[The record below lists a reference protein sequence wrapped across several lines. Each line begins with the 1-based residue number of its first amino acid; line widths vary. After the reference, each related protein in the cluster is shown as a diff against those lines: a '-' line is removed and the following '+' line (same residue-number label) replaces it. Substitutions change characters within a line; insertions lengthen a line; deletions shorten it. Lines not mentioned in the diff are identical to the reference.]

1 MESAIQDFLDAHVSE
16 LQPRYHATT
25 HTLWEARTRSSPEAA
40 EASARAESA
49 LRELYTDAGHAARVA
64 GWLQES
70 NGSLPLLQRRSLQLL
85 RHAYLENAVSKDE
98 LQDLVRKSEAISTEF
113 VNWRGTVDGQPVSSN
128 DILTILAES
137 RDDGERLQAWEASKS
152 IGPRVAGRLRDLV
165 RHRNRVAQRLGF
177 RDHYAMALEIQ
188 EIPESTLLDLA
199 EELRARTEEPW
210 RRMKARMDAGIARR
224 IGIDV
229 AELAPHHYDDPFAQS
244 PPRAT
249 GIRSRLDEL
258 FQDVDPVSLCTRYF
272 EGIGL
277 PVDGILARSDLYE
290 RPGKDQ
296 HAFCIDMDRGGD
308 VRVLCNV
315 RPDERWTGIM
325 LHELGHGV
333 YELGYPAELPFLLRR
348 PAHILATEAVAQ
360 FFGRLTRDG
369 GWLGSML
376 DLSGEEQAHLAAP
389 MRLER
394 SRAMLLFARWCLVMI
409 HFERALYADPDRE
422 DMNTLWWSLVQE
434 FQGISPPANVET
446 REDWATKNHLSVA
459 PVYYHNYI
467 LGEMLASQ
475 LDHRI
480 RDTVLEPGRPPVEEA
495 GVGRFLS
502 GELFA
507 PGGLPHWTE
516 LTRRTTGSPLG
527 PDAFLA
533 DFAMLES

>member
-1 MESAIQDFLDAHVSE
+1 MDPAVQDFLDHHVSE
-16 LQPRYHATT
+16 LEPRYHATT
-25 HTLWEARTRSSPEAA
+25 HTLWEARTRSSPDAA
-40 EASARAESA
+40 DAAARAESEY
-49 LRELYTDAGHAARVA
+49 RELYTDSGDAARVTE
-64 GWLQES
+64 WLRTS
-70 NGSLPLLQRRSLQLL
+70 NGSLTPVQRRSLELL

-113 VNWRGTVDGQPVSSN
+113 INWRGTVDGQPVSSN

-137 RDDGERLQAWEASKS
+137 RDEGERLQAWEASKS
-152 IGPRVAGRLRDLV
+152 IGPRVAEPLRDLV
-165 RHRNRVAQRLGF
+165 RHRNRVARRLGF

-188 EIPESTLLDLA
+188 EIPEDTLLELA

-210 RRMKARMDAGIARR
+210 RRMKGDMDAGIARR
-224 IGIDV
+224 LGIDV
-229 AELAPHHYDDPFAQS
+229 ADLGPHHYDDPFAQG
-244 PPRAT
+244 PPRAM
-249 GIRSRLDEL
+249 GVRSHLDGL
-258 FQDVDPVSLCTRYF
+258 FEEVDPVALCSRYF
-272 EGIGL
+272 GGIGL

-315 RPDERWTGIM
+315 RPDERWAGIM

-333 YELGYPAELPFLLRR
+333 YELGYPPDLPFLLRR

-360 FFGRLTRDG
+360 FFGRLTRDA
-369 GWLGSML
+369 GWLRAML
-376 DLSGEEQAHLAAP
+376 DLSPEEGADLDGP
-389 MRLER
+389 LRLER

-409 HFERALYADPDRE
+409 HFERALYADPDRP
-422 DMNTLWWSLVQE
+422 DLNVLWWGLVQDL
-434 FQGISPPANVET
+434 QGISPPAHVEA
-446 REDWATKNHLSVA
+446 REDWATKNHLSMA

-475 LDHRI
+475 LDRRI
-480 RDTVLEPGRPPVEEA
+480 RTSILRPGQPPVAEA
-495 GVGRFLS
+495 PIGRFLS
-502 GELFA
+502 EEMFA

-516 LTRRTTGSPLG
+516 LTRRTTGSPLR

-533 DFAMLES
+533 DFAAVDV